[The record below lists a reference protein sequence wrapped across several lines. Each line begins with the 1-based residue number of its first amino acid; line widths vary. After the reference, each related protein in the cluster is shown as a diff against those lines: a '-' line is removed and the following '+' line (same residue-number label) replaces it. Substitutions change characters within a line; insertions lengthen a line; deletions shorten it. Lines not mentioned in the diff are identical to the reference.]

1 MRLVSKIP
9 LLVMTLIASG
19 CMSGDL
25 GEMFKGAPPIV
36 ADVSESST
44 VPNAEFT
51 AHLRERYPIGSE
63 EAVLIAT
70 LREQH
75 FNFPQPGK
83 ATYHWS
89 TIACSISVYVDWRAE
104 AGRLTGIEG
113 VYGSACM

>member
-75 FNFPQPGK
+75 FNFTARQG
-83 ATYHWS
+83 HLS
-89 TIACSISVYVDWRAE
+89 LEHD
-104 AGRLTGIEG
+104 RLFDLRL
-113 VYGSACM
+113 C